1 MPTIDDALIERATAA
16 VRAAVREF
24 NAGKTPHESCVFCDG
39 ELIVEGH
46 PKGGP
51 YSSWTIHCP
60 CGKSNTRLK
69 GL

>member
-1 MPTIDDALIERATAA
+1 MPTMDDALIDRAIAA

-24 NAGKTPHESCVFCDG
+24 TAGEPPRQLCVLCNG
-39 ELIVEGH
+39 TLIVEGVAED
-46 PKGGP
+46 GR
-51 YSSWTIHCP
+51 YSSWKIHCP